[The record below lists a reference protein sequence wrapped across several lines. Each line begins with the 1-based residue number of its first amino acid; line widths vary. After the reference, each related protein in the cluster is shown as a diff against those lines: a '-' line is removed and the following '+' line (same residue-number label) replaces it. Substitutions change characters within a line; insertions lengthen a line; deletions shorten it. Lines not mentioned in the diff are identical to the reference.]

1 MITNGKPRVASASSA
16 NGHDDALVV
25 APLRNRA
32 QQAAMLELF
41 RAYQYAIH
49 AGRDPW
55 DFAVSASTLL
65 RMHLTESDFR
75 WLVCEGLVHHGR
87 EVTRSVDVNRRFRL
101 MNQMLFYKRTCFV
114 LTPRGCELAETL
126 PAVVESGPNNHRL
139 PTNLGNEMAQVR
151 DCAETFQTL
160 LPHARPHWDADRR
173 ELSVNGL
180 LIKRFK
186 WPAANQ
192 ETVLAAFAEEDW
204 PFRIDDPL
212 PPQPEVDPKRR
223 LSDTIKCLNR
233 KQHHPLVHFHG
244 DGTGEGVTWE
254 LVRIS

>member
-1 MITNGKPRVASASSA
+1 MITNGKPRGASASCA
-16 NGHDDALVV
+16 DGHSDAQV
-25 APLRNRA
+25 AEPLRNRA
-32 QQAAMLELF
+32 QQAAMVELF

-55 DFAVSASTLL
+55 DFAVSATTLL
-65 RMHLTESDFR
+65 RMNLTESDFR

-87 EVTRSVDVNRRFRL
+87 EVTRSDDANRCFRI
-101 MNQMLFYKRTCFV
+101 MNQLLFYKRTCFV
-114 LTPRGCELAETL
+114 LTPRGCELADAL
-126 PAVVESGPNNHRL
+126 PEVVDIAPNNHRY
-139 PTNLGNEMAQVR
+139 PSGFGNEIAQVR
-151 DCAETFQTL
+151 EFAEVFQVQ

-212 PPQPEVDPKRR
+212 PPQPEVDSKRR

-233 KQHHPLVHFHG
+233 KQQHPLIHFHG
-244 DGTGEGVTWE
+244 DGTGEGITWE
-254 LVRIS
+254 LMRGS